1 MGGGNGCKSNEAR
14 KRAQEKK
21 DSQGKVTTT
30 EDRKKL
36 EQVNNAFKCTNC
48 LQGFRSYVKIEEL
61 QDHIDSK
68 HSKLGKTVAD
78 LFPNFVATAPA

>member
-21 DSQGKVTTT
+21 DGQGKVTTA

-36 EQVNNAFKCTNC
+36 EQVNNAFNCSNC
-48 LQGFRSYVKIEEL
+48 LQGFRSYVKLEEL
-61 QDHIDSK
+61 QDHINSK
-68 HSKLGKTVAD
+68 HAKLGKTVAE
-78 LFPNFVATAPA
+78 LFPDFVAPA